1 VGHDIDHID
10 TYNATEGGVFAST
23 AFEPGLDGM
32 LMIPHRGVFFEFVP
46 LEEHGKP
53 NARRVPMW
61 EVQPGTTY
69 VIVVTNA
76 SGMYSYEL
84 GDLVRF
90 TSTSPH
96 VVEFAGRLSGCLSTT
111 QELTTHVEIQK
122 AMDTALEVAPSTVV
136 DYGVGADIGIDESA
150 KSRYVLFAEF
160 DGGRLPGDID
170 KFIDAFDEGLCRENR
185 VYREH
190 RSGDTAI
197 LAPELVM
204 LPAGSVKRFMQ
215 EAGSGSVQT
224 KFPRI
229 LDDRKKL
236 ILRGYAG

>member
-1 VGHDIDHID
+1 
-10 TYNATEGGVFAST
+10 
-23 AFEPGLDGM
+23 M
-32 LMIPHRGVFFEFVP
+32 
-46 LEEHGKP
+46 
-53 NARRVPMW
+53 
-61 EVQPGTTY
+61 
-69 VIVVTNA
+69 
-76 SGMYSYEL
+76 
-84 GDLVRF
+84 
-90 TSTSPH
+90 
-96 VVEFAGRLSGCLSTT
+96 
-111 QELTTHVEIQK
+111 
-122 AMDTALEVAPSTVV
+122 PSRVV

-160 DGGRLPGDID
+160 DGERRPGDPER
-170 KFIDAFDEGLCRENR
+170 FIGAFDEGLCRENR

-204 LPAGSVKRFMQ
+204 LPAGSVKRFME
-215 EAGSGSVQT
+215 EAGSGNVQT